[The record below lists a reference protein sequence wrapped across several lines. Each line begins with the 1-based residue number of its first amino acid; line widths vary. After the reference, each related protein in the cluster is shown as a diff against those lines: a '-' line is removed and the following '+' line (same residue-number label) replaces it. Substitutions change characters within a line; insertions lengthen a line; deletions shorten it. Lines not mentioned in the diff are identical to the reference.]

1 VKGLGY
7 KIGPETD
14 GPHDRPF
21 GLVIA
26 RHQSVTP
33 DQIDGAVIELY
44 RLAKQAGAEY
54 DGWEAAVVKPKA
66 SPRR

>member
-1 VKGLGY
+1 VTALSY

-14 GPHDRPF
+14 GPQDRPF

-26 RHQSVTP
+26 RDQSITP
-33 DQIDGAVIELY
+33 DQIDGAVVELY

-54 DGWEAAVVKPKA
+54 GGWEAAVVKPKTR
-66 SPRR
+66 PRR